1 LLHGASSVKESSVH
15 GRLTLVV
22 AALAAAAAL
31 YAPAVQAASPGVQA
45 HLLWSDSSSA
55 KVDRELDE
63 LRAIG
68 ADYVRV
74 DVGWSSLESKG
85 RGQISTWYLDRLDHL
100 VSAANQRGIQLI
112 LTFWETPCWA
122 SSAPASLKQDCT
134 GSWWDRGVQRYAPRD
149 PADYARALAMV
160 VERYGNRVAAW
171 EVWNEPNHPDFL
183 KGGNQ
188 VADYAAIL
196 RAAYPAA
203 KAANP
208 GPRILGGSLA
218 NSDFEFT
225 DALLDR
231 GIEGSFDAWAIHPYS
246 EDRSPLDPGPDAY
259 VKNSFIRGI
268 PAVRRVLVNHDAA
281 APLWLT
287 EFGWSTCNVR
297 DRPEAYKNCVSEA
310 RQADYLEQA
319 FRQMREWS
327 YVSVGIW
334 FNAQDT
340 TSDPSDKSRNF
351 GLRRFDGSRKPAYS
365 SFRAIATGRKLRA
378 AGSGSGLPKL
388 TLDASARSRG
398 IRARGQSAAGTVL
411 VRLYRYRR
419 SRDGYAS
426 KPRHRVKAATDS
438 AGAYNRLVAGNHLR
452 RGRWKV
458 LASANVGGDS
468 VKRRDV
474 VRWRR

>member
-1 LLHGASSVKESSVH
+1 MTRRFTFIVAV
-15 GRLTLVV
+15 LVAV
-22 AALAAAAAL
+22 AAHYVPTAEAAA
-31 YAPAVQAASPGVQA
+31 PGVQA
-45 HLLWSDSSSA
+45 HLLWSDTSSA
-55 KVDRELDE
+55 EVDRELDD

-74 DVGWSSLESKG
+74 DVGWSSLESEG
-85 RGQISTWYLDRLDHL
+85 RGQISAWYLDRLDHL
-100 VSAANQRGIQLI
+100 VSAAHQRGIKLI

-122 SSAPASLKQDCT
+122 STAPDSLKQDCT
-134 GSWWDRGVQRYAPRD
+134 GSWWERGVQRYAPRD
-149 PADYARALAMV
+149 PGDYARALAMV

-188 VADYAAIL
+188 VADYAALL

-203 KAANP
+203 KKAHP

-225 DALLDR
+225 EALLDR
-231 GIEGSFDAWAIHPYS
+231 GLKDSFDAWAIHPYS

-268 PAVRRVLVNHDAA
+268 PAVRRELVQHDAA

-287 EFGWSTCNVR
+287 ELGWSTCNVR
-297 DRPEAYKNCVSEA
+297 DRPEAYNNCVSEA

-319 FRQMREWS
+319 FRQMKEWA
-327 YVSVGIW
+327 YVPVGIW
-334 FNAQDT
+334 FNSQDRT
-340 TSDPSDKSRNF
+340 NDRSDKSDNF
-351 GLRRFDGSRKPAYS
+351 GLERFDGSSKPAHA
-365 SFRAIATGRKLRA
+365 SFRAIASPRDPGA
-378 AGSGSGLPKL
+378 AESDRTPPKL
-388 TLDASARSRG
+388 TLDASARSHG
-398 IRARGQSAAGTVL
+398 IRARGESAADVVL
-411 VRLYRYRR
+411 VRLYRYWPK
-419 SRDGYAS
+419 RDRYAS
-426 KPRHRVKAATDS
+426 KPRRRVKAMAE
-438 AGAYNRLVAGNHLR
+438 GRRAYNRLVAGDDLR

-458 LASANVGGDS
+458 LASAKVEGDF

-474 VRWRR
+474 VRSRP